1 MNAPA
6 RRRKRWIVTLGA
18 VAVLGV
24 GVALVAANQW
34 TATEPVAQVDQ
45 REMTVE
51 YVYDGDT
58 VRARDADGELTIRV
72 LGIDTPETVK
82 SGYTVGCWGP
92 ESTAYARATLDGAAV
107 QVSIDPSLDAADD
120 YGRTLA
126 YLTLPDGS
134 DYGIGAARAG
144 MAKAY
149 TYGRRPGRLTED
161 LERAQTQARSAGA
174 GLWGPPCLGVTD
186 SVPVEGN

>member
-6 RRRKRWIVTLGA
+6 PRRKWILALGA
-18 VAVLGV
+18 GAAVAV
-24 GVALVAANQW
+24 GVALVTTDRW
-34 TATEPVAQVDQ
+34 TVTEPAARVDP
-45 REMTVE
+45 RAMTVE

-58 VRARDADGELTIRV
+58 VRTRDGKGELTVRV

-82 SGYTVGCWGP
+82 AGYTVGCWGP
-92 ESTAYARATLDGAAV
+92 ESTAYARAALDGVAV
-107 QVSIDPSLDAADD
+107 RVSTDPLADAVDD

-134 DYGIGAARAG
+134 DYGTAAVRTG

-149 TYGRRPGRLTED
+149 AYGRSTGRLTED
-161 LERAQTQARSAGA
+161 IARAEGEARAAGA
-174 GLWGPPCLGVTD
+174 GLWGPPCAGITD
-186 SVPVEGN
+186 SVPLEGN

>member
-6 RRRKRWIVTLGA
+6 PRRKWILALGVGA
-18 VAVLGV
+18 CVAV
-24 GVALVAANQW
+24 GVALVAANRW
-34 TATEPVAQVDQ
+34 TTTEPAARVDP

-58 VRARDADGELTIRV
+58 VRARDDDGELTVRV

-82 SGYTVGCWGP
+82 AGYTVGCWGP
-92 ESTAYARATLDGAAV
+92 ESTVYARATLDGVAV
-107 QVSIDPSLDAADD
+107 QVSIDPLADAVDD

-134 DYGIGAARAG
+134 DYGIGAVRAG

-149 TYGRRPGRLTED
+149 AYGREPARLTED
-161 LERAQTQARSAGA
+161 IARAEDEARFEGT
-174 GLWGPPCLGVTD
+174 GLWGPPCRGVTD
-186 SVPVEGN
+186 SVSLEGN

>member
-6 RRRKRWIVTLGA
+6 PRRKWVLALGA
-18 VAVLGV
+18 GAAVAV
-24 GVALVAANQW
+24 GVALVAADRW
-34 TATEPVAQVDQ
+34 TVTEPAARVDP
-45 REMTVE
+45 RAMTVE

-58 VRARDADGELTIRV
+58 VRARDGEGELTVRV

-82 SGYTVGCWGP
+82 AGYTVGCWGP
-92 ESTAYARATLDGAAV
+92 ESTAYARAALDGVAV
-107 QVSIDPSLDAADD
+107 RVSTDPQADSVDD

-134 DYGIGAARAG
+134 DYGTGAVRAG

-149 TYGRRPGRLTED
+149 PYGRSTGRLTED
-161 LERAQTQARSAGA
+161 IARAEGEARAAGA
-174 GLWGPPCLGVTD
+174 GLWGPSCAGITD
-186 SVPVEGN
+186 SAPQEGN

>member
-6 RRRKRWIVTLGA
+6 PRRKWILALGA
-18 VAVLGV
+18 GAVLAL
-24 GVALVAANQW
+24 GVALLAANRW
-34 TATEPVAQVDQ
+34 TATEPVAPVDP
-45 REMTVE
+45 RAMTVE

-82 SGYTVGCWGP
+82 AGHTVGCWGP
-92 ESTAYARATLDGAAV
+92 ESTAYARVALDGVAV
-107 QVSIDPSLDAADD
+107 RVSIDPRLDAVDD

-134 DYGIGAARAG
+134 DYGIGAVRAG

-149 TYGRRPGRLTED
+149 TYGRGTGRLTED
-161 LERAQTQARSAGA
+161 IARAEGEARSTRA
-174 GLWGPPCLGVTD
+174 GLWGPPCRGLTD
-186 SVPVEGN
+186 SVPLEGN